1 MSEEIRSLKVTV
13 ATLRR
18 QLDTVISFLGITDT
32 NSFSAHEFPPLT
44 GVHPVQCDV
53 NINSNTTVADEATE
67 KAGVENA
74 GVAKMQGWKS
84 REWKTRHQTAGVENA
99 GV

>member
-13 ATLRR
+13 ALRR
-18 QLDTVISFLGITDT
+18 QLDTVRPISFLGITDT

-84 REWKTRHQTAGVENA
+84 REYND
-99 GV
+99 